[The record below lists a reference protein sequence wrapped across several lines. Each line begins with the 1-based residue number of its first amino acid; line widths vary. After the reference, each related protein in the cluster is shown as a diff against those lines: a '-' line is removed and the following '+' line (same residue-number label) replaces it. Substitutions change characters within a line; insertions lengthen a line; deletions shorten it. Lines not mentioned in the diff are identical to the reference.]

1 MLGPLVLW
9 VHSLITAVSVF
20 LTRCAPG
27 PDIAANHSTTAAWYQ
42 TKVADVWRNT
52 CFYAAGLVYLIHD
65 SSITPRYHIK
75 IAGLTFIAYLTNRS
89 FLVRHPDRLPRLIA
103 RGSNKVLRTFS
114 LTPDDI
120 NHIYAAV
127 GIHAGLHQER
137 KWRPDWRVLQLM
149 GRTNPLYQPPTT
161 REIDLSAYRLDGP
174 RWTQGMG
181 LIGSGICLAL
191 LEEFGRWPEEHGYI
205 AGRVFTWDTEEV
217 AYSKIPARFVTVS
230 GVEETVQFDN
240 CRITVEWQDLEVGMS
255 RGLKATAVPLE
266 ELELVDFD
274 DTPPLL
280 ELLPE

>member
-1 MLGPLVLW
+1 
-9 VHSLITAVSVF
+9 
-20 LTRCAPG
+20 
-27 PDIAANHSTTAAWYQ
+27 
-42 TKVADVWRNT
+42 
-52 CFYAAGLVYLIHD
+52 
-65 SSITPRYHIK
+65 
-75 IAGLTFIAYLTNRS
+75 
-89 FLVRHPDRLPRLIA
+89 
-103 RGSNKVLRTFS
+103 
-114 LTPDDI
+114 
-120 NHIYAAV
+120 
-127 GIHAGLHQER
+127 
-137 KWRPDWRVLQLM
+137 
-149 GRTNPLYQPPTT
+149 
-161 REIDLSAYRLDGP
+161 
-174 RWTQGMG
+174 MG